1 MITIRY
7 CFLSPKK
14 MNAEVLLILR
24 IQLISRDI
32 AIIAKEIKIVTTNSK
47 MGIGVSRK
55 IDVFGYNAKGNKN

>member
-1 MITIRY
+1 
-7 CFLSPKK
+7 

-55 IDVFGYNAKGNKN
+55 IDVFGYNAKGNKK